1 MTCCLSVECVGLPRW
16 LGTGWP
22 CFLPLSAFRL
32 PGSGSGS
39 GGGVCMPR
47 YGMKAVIMGIEQWRP
62 VRLFALLVASI
73 SIL

>member
-1 MTCCLSVECVGLPRW
+1 MW
-16 LGTGWP
+16 DYLGG
-22 CFLPLSAFRL
+22 LSAFRL

-73 SIL
+73 TIL